1 MINEEIL
8 GFYSNV
14 LMVILE
20 LAGLINMIY
29 HGNARNFIFYTTLS
43 NTFALITSAVYV
55 VGYWRCSKKAKMSNL
70 ENVNLD
76 NEVSPKKPQFIS
88 LPHCIRTLRFMS
100 SICLTVTFVV
110 VMIVLLPYFLPQG
123 TAYKYLFSGSQTIFH
138 VICPLLSLLSF
149 FTFEKGLLNTIDV
162 YLATLPTILYGI
174 IFVILN
180 VVKVVEGPYP
190 FLKVYD
196 QPVYASILYFIGILG
211 SAYAFSKLIQWI
223 NNKIIKNK
231 E

>member
-1 MINEEIL
+1 MKSKEIF

-20 LAGLINMIY
+20 LVGLINMLC

-55 VGYWRCSKKAKMSNL
+55 VGYCRFCKKAKMDNL
-70 ENVNLD
+70 DNVNLD
-76 NEVSPKKPQFIS
+76 NEVSPNKLKIIS
-88 LPHCIRTLRFMS
+88 LPRYIRTLRFMS

-110 VMIVLLPYFLPQG
+110 VMVVLLPQYLPQG

-211 SAYAFSKLIQWI
+211 SAFAFSKLVHWI
-223 NNKIIKNK
+223 DNKISK

>member
-55 VGYWRCSKKAKMSNL
+55 VGYCRFCKKAKMGNL
-70 ENVNLD
+70 DNVNLD
-76 NEVSPKKPQFIS
+76 NEVSPNKLQIIS
-88 LPHCIRTLRFMS
+88 LPHYIRTLRFMS

-110 VMIVLLPYFLPQG
+110 VMVVLLPQYLPQG

-149 FTFEKGLLNTIDV
+149 FIFEKGLLNTLDV
-162 YLATLPTILYGI
+162 CLATLPTIFYGI

-180 VVKVVEGPYP
+180 LAKVVDGPYP
-190 FLKVYD
+190 FLMVYD

-211 SAYAFSKLIQWI
+211 SAFAFSKLVRLLD
-223 NNKIIKNK
+223 
-231 E
+231 